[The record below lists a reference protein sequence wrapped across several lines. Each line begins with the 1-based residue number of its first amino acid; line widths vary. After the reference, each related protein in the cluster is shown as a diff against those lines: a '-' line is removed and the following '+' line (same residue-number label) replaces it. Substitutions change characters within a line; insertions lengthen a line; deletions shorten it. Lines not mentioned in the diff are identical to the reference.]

1 MPPQSFY
8 FDFMSNKS
16 ANEKEKKPKL
26 TKSAIKK
33 SMRLYKYIKPY
44 RGLFS
49 LGLVFL
55 VFSSAASLAFPKYLG
70 DLVDAAG
77 NASPE
82 VIKENI
88 QNASLI
94 LIAVLIAQAIASFFR
109 VKIFVNVT
117 EKSLA
122 SLRQATYSHL
132 IKLPVGFFNVKR
144 VGELNSRIS
153 SDISILQETFTT
165 TVAEFIR
172 QIIII
177 FGGIAILLFQ
187 SPQLTL
193 FMLSVVPLVV
203 IIAVVFGRFIR
214 KFSKDVQKN
223 VAESNTIV
231 EETLQGI
238 FNVKAYTHEFLEIM
252 RYSKKTNEVAK
263 VGMTGGTYRAA
274 FSSFIVLGIFG
285 TIVAVLWRGANLMA
299 DGELPVGELISF
311 LLYSGF
317 IGGSIG
323 GLANVYSS
331 LQKAIGATEELL
343 EIFDEPTEELNDQE
357 TKEKIA
363 GFKGKIEI
371 KDLSFSYPSRPET
384 EVLKEINL
392 TANPGEQ
399 IAIVGPSGSG
409 KSTLVSLLLRLYKI
423 DSGNILFDDKNADSY
438 GLSSIRNEMAIV
450 PQDVF
455 LFGGSIRENIVYGKP
470 DASEEEIIKAAK
482 QANAWEYI
490 KDFSEGLDT
499 IVGERGVQLSGGQRQ
514 RVAIAR
520 AVLKDPKILILDEAT
535 SALDAES
542 ESLVQS
548 ALEELMKGRTSI
560 VIAHR
565 LATIRKADKIV
576 VIENGEVK
584 ETGNHDELVKLEGGL
599 YRNLSELQFV
609 N

>member
-1 MPPQSFY
+1 MPARSFY
-8 FDFMSNKS
+8 LVFMSKKP
-16 ANEKEKKPKL
+16 ANEKEKKPKI
-26 TKSAIKK
+26 TKGAIKK

-49 LGLVFL
+49 VGLIFL

-77 NASPE
+77 DASPE

-132 IKLPVGFFNVKR
+132 IKLPVSFFNVKR

-153 SDISILQETFTT
+153 SDISILQETFTIT
-165 TVAEFIR
+165 LAEFIR

-177 FGGIAILLFQ
+177 FGGITILLFQ
-187 SPQLTL
+187 SPELTL

-203 IIAVVFGRFIR
+203 IIAVIFGRFIR

-223 VAESNTIV
+223 VAESNTVV

-238 FNVKAYTHEFLEIM
+238 FNVKAYTHEFLEIL
-252 RYSKKTNEVAK
+252 RYSQKTDAVAK
-263 VGMTGGTYRAA
+263 VGMKGGTYRAA

-343 EIFDEPTEELNDQE
+343 EIFDEPIEDLNETETQ
-357 TKEKIA
+357 EKIKD
-363 GFKGKIEI
+363 FKGKVEI
-371 KDLSFSYPSRPET
+371 KDLSFSYPSRPEI
-384 EVLKEINL
+384 EVLKKINL
-392 TANPGEQ
+392 TVNPGEQ

-409 KSTLVSLLLRLYKI
+409 KSTLVSLLLRLYKTN
-423 DSGNILFDDKNADSY
+423 SGSLVFDGKNAEEY
-438 GLSSIRNEMAIV
+438 GLSSLRNEMAIV

-455 LFGGSIRENIVYGKP
+455 LFGGSIRENIIYGKP
-470 DASEEEIIKAAK
+470 DASEEEIIEAAK

-490 KDFSEGLDT
+490 EKFPEGLDT

-520 AVLKDPKILILDEAT
+520 AVLKNPKILILDEAT

-542 ESLVQS
+542 ENLVQA

-576 VIENGEVK
+576 VIENGEVI
-584 ETGNHDELVKLEGGL
+584 ETGSHDELVKIEGGL
-599 YRNLSELQFV
+599 YRNLSQLQFV

>member
-1 MPPQSFY
+1 MRPLSFY
-8 FDFMSNKS
+8 LVFMSTTS
-16 ANEKEKKPKL
+16 ANEKEKKPKI
-26 TKSAIKK
+26 TKGALKK

-44 RGLFS
+44 RGLFF
-49 LGLVFL
+49 LGLIFL

-77 NASPE
+77 DADPE
-82 VIKENI
+82 LIKDNI

-132 IKLPVGFFNVKR
+132 IKLPISFFNVKR

-153 SDISILQETFTT
+153 SDISILQETFTI

-177 FGGIAILLFQ
+177 FGGISILLFQ

-214 KFSKDVQKN
+214 RFSKDVQKN
-223 VAESNTIV
+223 VADSNTIV

-238 FNVKAYTHEFLEIM
+238 FNVKAYTHEFLEII
-252 RYSKKTNEVAK
+252 RYSNKTNDVAK
-263 VGMTGGTYRAA
+263 VGMKGGTYRAA

-299 DGELPVGELISF
+299 EGELPVGELISF

-343 EIFDEPTEELNDQE
+343 EIFDEPIENLNE
-357 TKEKIA
+357 KESQSKIS
-363 GFKGKIEI
+363 GFKGKLEI
-371 KDLSFSYPSRPET
+371 KNLSFSYPSRPET
-384 EVLKEINL
+384 EVLKKVNL
-392 TANPGEQ
+392 IANPGEQ
-399 IAIVGPSGSG
+399 VAIVGPSGSG
-409 KSTLVSLLLRLYKI
+409 KSTLVALLLRLYKI
-423 DSGNILFDDKNADSY
+423 ESGALFFDDKNAEEY
-438 GLSSIRNEMAIV
+438 GLSALRNEMAIV

-455 LFGGSIRENIVYGKP
+455 LFGGSIRENILYGNP
-470 DASEEEIIKAAK
+470 NASDEEIIEAVK

-490 KDFSEGLDT
+490 SKFPDGLDT
-499 IVGERGVQLSGGQRQ
+499 LVGERGVQLSGGQRQ

-520 AVLKDPKILILDEAT
+520 AVLKNPKILILDEAT

-548 ALEELMKGRTSI
+548 ALEKLMEGRTSI

-565 LATIRKADKIV
+565 LATVRKANKIV
-576 VIENGEVK
+576 VMEEGEVK
-584 ETGNHDELVKLEGGL
+584 EVGSHDELVKIDGGL

-609 N
+609 S

>member
-1 MPPQSFY
+1 MQPQSFY

-16 ANEKEKKPKL
+16 ANEKEKKPKI
-26 TKSAIKK
+26 TKGAIKK
-33 SMRLYKYIKPY
+33 SMRLYKFIKPY

-132 IKLPVGFFNVKR
+132 IKLPVSFFNVKR

-153 SDISILQETFTT
+153 SDISILQETFTI

-177 FGGIAILLFQ
+177 FGGITILLFQ

-343 EIFDEPTEELNDQE
+343 EIFDEPIEELNQIE
-357 TKEKIA
+357 SQEKIKD
-363 GFKGKIEI
+363 FKGKIEI
-371 KDLSFSYPSRPET
+371 KDLSFSYPSRPES
-384 EVLKEINL
+384 EVLKKINL
-392 TANPGEQ
+392 SANPGEQ

-409 KSTLVSLLLRLYKI
+409 KSTLVSLLLRLYKT
-423 DSGNILFDDKNADSY
+423 DSGSLFFDDKSADDY
-438 GLSSIRNEMAIV
+438 GLSSLRNEMAIV

-470 DASEEEIIKAAK
+470 DASEEEIIKAAQ

-490 KDFSEGLDT
+490 KEFPEGLDT

-520 AVLKDPKILILDEAT
+520 AVLKNPKILILDEAT

-584 ETGNHDELVKLEGGL
+584 ETGSHDELIKIDGGL

>member
-1 MPPQSFY
+1 MHVQAAFV
-8 FDFMSNKS
+8 
-16 ANEKEKKPKL
+16 AL
-26 TKSAIKK
+26 AI
-33 SMRLYKYIKPY
+33 
-44 RGLFS
+44 
-49 LGLVFL
+49 
-55 VFSSAASLAFPKYLG
+55 
-70 DLVDAAG
+70 D
-77 NASPE
+77 
-82 VIKENI
+82 
-88 QNASLI
+88 
-94 LIAVLIAQAIASFFR
+94 AVLIAQAIASFFR

-343 EIFDEPTEELNDQE
+343 EIFDEPTEELIDQE

-384 EVLKEINL
+384 EVLKKINL

-470 DASEEEIIKAAK
+470 DASEEEIIKAA
-482 QANAWEYI
+482 QQENAWEYI
-490 KDFSEGLDT
+490 KDFF
-499 IVGERGVQLSGGQRQ
+499 VV
-514 RVAIAR
+514 VAVAF
-520 AVLKDPKILILDEAT
+520 L
-535 SALDAES
+535 
-542 ESLVQS
+542 
-548 ALEELMKGRTSI
+548 
-560 VIAHR
+560 
-565 LATIRKADKIV
+565 
-576 VIENGEVK
+576 
-584 ETGNHDELVKLEGGL
+584 
-599 YRNLSELQFV
+599 
-609 N
+609 